1 VGWWR
6 DLMLRWGARKFELV
20 CPHCRTPASD
30 FAFKRGRYML
40 GDQELS
46 CEQCGQ
52 TSRVTLWRFEGLSD
66 PPAGCGRVAK
76 VSVEKASVEN
86 RLS

>member
-1 VGWWR
+1 MGWWR

-30 FAFKRGRYML
+30 FAF
-40 GDQELS
+40 
-46 CEQCGQ
+46 
-52 TSRVTLWRFEGLSD
+52 
-66 PPAGCGRVAK
+66 AK
-76 VSVEKASVEN
+76 AFVEKVSVEN